1 METLAAAAISLLAP
15 YLAKGAE
22 QFAGEA
28 GKGAADAV
36 RAIAERLQRW
46 WSKEPVAAAAVQSL
60 PAIRRSTR
68 RSWQGC
74 SRATSSMTR
83 ASRRSSARSW
93 TTQDRSVTVIQHMT
107 VAIGV
112 TGADVDELLRGSVHV
127 EQVMDEA
134 RDVTGFR
141 AKAIGRDPER
151 GS

>member
-60 PAIRRSTR
+60 PADPAKYAPILAGLLS
-68 RSWQGC
+68 SDLQHDP
-74 SRATSSMTR
+74 SFASELRALVDD
-83 ASRRSSARSW
+83 AGPH
-93 TTQDRSVTVIQHMT
+93 VTVIQHMT